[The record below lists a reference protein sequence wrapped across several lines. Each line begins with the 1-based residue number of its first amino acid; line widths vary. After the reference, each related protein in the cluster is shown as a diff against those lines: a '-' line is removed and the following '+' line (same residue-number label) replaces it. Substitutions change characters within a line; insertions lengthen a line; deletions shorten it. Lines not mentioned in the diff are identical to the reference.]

1 MQYLK
6 ERIGRFEY
14 ALTVWTV
21 LTTVFLCLPVYLYL
35 LFSQDRILF
44 WLRLPILLIISGC
57 IILLVLQSVK
67 RAHDCGWQGNICW
80 LFLLP
85 VPILILNNEYIVG
98 DYLNIL
104 IVILTPPVLLTTLIP
119 VLILIL
125 YPASNAI
132 NKYGCPVRFISL
144 QPIDRGRYLW
154 TSFQTFILAVETT
167 FIAYALLV
175 PSRKTWWTN
184 DYYYE
189 TAQFEI
195 MFPFT
200 LFLIAIL
207 FEATFIFYSV
217 KRLYGLGYCDKDVAK
232 YCLRLAI
239 PGVNIPVL
247 FTLFFRNSI
256 KA

>member
-6 ERIGRFEY
+6 ERTGRIEY
-14 ALTVWTV
+14 ALTVLTV

-35 LFSQDRILF
+35 SSQDRILF
-44 WLRLPILLIISGC
+44 WLILPILLIISGC

-85 VPILILNNEYIVG
+85 VLPLISNNWRSYGWEAWNLSSLILLAVIPVSILLLYPGSKSRNEYG
-98 DYLNIL
+98 
-104 IVILTPPVLLTTLIP
+104 TPVNFF
-119 VLILIL
+119 
-125 YPASNAI
+125 S
-132 NKYGCPVRFISL
+132 F
-144 QPIDRGRYLW
+144 QPISRIKFLW
-154 TSFQTFILAVETT
+154 LSFQTFILAVETT

-175 PSRKTWWTN
+175 PSRKTWWTHG
-184 DYYYE
+184 YYYE
-189 TAQFEI
+189 TEQFEI
-195 MFPFT
+195 MIPFT
-200 LFLIAIL
+200 LFLIVIL

-217 KRLYGLGYCDKDVAK
+217 KRLYGLGYSDKDIAK

-247 FTLFFRNSI
+247 FTLFFKNSI

>member
-14 ALTVWTV
+14 TLTVLTV
-21 LTTVFLCLPVYLYL
+21 LTTVFLWLPVYLYL
-35 LFSQDRILF
+35 SSQNRILF
-44 WLRLPILLIISGC
+44 WLILPILLIISGC
-57 IILLVLQSVK
+57 IILLILQSVK

-85 VPILILNNEYIVG
+85 ILFLILDNSMTNILIL
-98 DYLNIL
+98 L
-104 IVILTPPVLLTTLIP
+104 TLIP

-144 QPIDRGRYLW
+144 QPIDKEKFLWLSLQTLAFAIGAGLMAYLL
-154 TSFQTFILAVETT
+154 LA
-167 FIAYALLV
+167 
-175 PSRKTWWTN
+175 PSEKTWWMN
-184 DYYYE
+184 GHYE
-189 TAQFEI
+189 VKRFEI
-195 MFPFT
+195 MFPFI
-200 LFLIAIL
+200 LFLIVIL
-207 FEATFIFYSV
+207 FGVMFLFYSV
-217 KRLYGLGYCDKDVAK
+217 KRLYGLGYSDKNVAK

>member
-14 ALTVWTV
+14 ALTVLTV

-44 WLRLPILLIISGC
+44 WLRLPILLVISGC
-57 IILLVLQSVK
+57 IILLILQSVK

-85 VPILILNNEYIVG
+85 VPILILDNEYIVG

-104 IVILTPPVLLTTLIP
+104 ILLTLIP

-154 TSFQTFILAVETT
+154 TSFQTFILAAETT

-184 DYYYE
+184 DYYE
-189 TAQFEI
+189 AERFEI
-195 MFPFT
+195 MFHFT
-200 LFLIAIL
+200 LFLIFIL

-217 KRLYGLGYCDKDVAK
+217 KRLYGLGYSDKNVAK

-256 KA
+256 KDKS

>member
-14 ALTVWTV
+14 TLTVLTV
-21 LTTVFLCLPVYLYL
+21 LTTVFLWLPVYLYL
-35 LFSQDRILF
+35 SSQNRILF

-85 VPILILNNEYIVG
+85 VPILILDNEYIVG

-104 IVILTPPVLLTTLIP
+104 ILLTLIP

-184 DYYYE
+184 GYYYE
-189 TAQFEI
+189 AERFEI

-200 LFLIAIL
+200 LFLIVIL
-207 FEATFIFYSV
+207 FGVVFLFYSV
-217 KRLYGLGYCDKDVAK
+217 KRLYGLGYSDKDVAK

-239 PGVNIPVL
+239 PGVNVPVL